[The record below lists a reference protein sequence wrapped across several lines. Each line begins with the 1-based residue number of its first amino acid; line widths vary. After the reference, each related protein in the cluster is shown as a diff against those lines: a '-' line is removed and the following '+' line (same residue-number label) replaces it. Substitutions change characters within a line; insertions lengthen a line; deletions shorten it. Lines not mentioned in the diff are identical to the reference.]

1 MSESIIQ
8 IQHLNKT
15 FGTGETA
22 VHALEDINLAIRQGE
37 IFGIIGLSGAGK
49 STLVRCMNLLE
60 RPTSGSITVN
70 GQRLAWMEGEKLTT
84 ISERELRLARRNVT
98 MIFQSF
104 NLLMQRTCLQN
115 VCFPME
121 LSGLPRQQ
129 QRKRAMELLDLV
141 GLRDKADAYPAQL
154 SGGQKQRVAIARAL
168 ATDPKG
174 LLCDEAT
181 SALDPTTTNSI
192 LALLKE
198 LNQKLGVTVVIIT
211 HQMSVIEEICT
222 RVAILDGGEVAE
234 EGRVEDIFAHPA
246 TDAARRLVYP
256 GGVSAKQYPA
266 GPRAVRVSFNGGTVY
281 DPLIASLAID
291 CGVKVTILGA
301 DTRTIDGKAF
311 GTMLLLLP
319 DDPNEA
325 AKALSYIRSQPN
337 ITAEEVEYHA

>member
-1 MSESIIQ
+1 MIKLEHIS
-8 IQHLNKT
+8 KT
-15 FGTGETA
+15 FGDTGDG
-22 VHALEDINLAIRQGE
+22 VHAVKDVSLEIGDGE
-37 IFGIIGLSGAGK
+37 IFGIIGFSGAGK
-49 STLVRCMNLLE
+49 STLVRCINLLE
-60 RPTSGSITVN
+60 RPTSGTVTVD
-70 GQRLAWMEGEKLTT
+70 GQELTALSEK
-84 ISERELRLARRNVT
+84 ELRQARKKIS
-98 MIFQSF
+98 MIFQGF
-104 NLLMQRTCLQN
+104 NLLMQRTCLKN

-121 LSGLPRQQ
+121 LSGVPKAQAEKKAL
-129 QRKRAMELLDLV
+129 ELLDLV
-141 GLRDKADAYPAQL
+141 GLKEKASAYPAQL

-168 ATDPKG
+168 ATDPKV

-266 GPRAVRVSFNGGTVY
+266 GTRAVRVSFNGGTVY

>member
-1 MSESIIQ
+1 MQEPIIQ
-8 IQHLNKT
+8 ITDLNKT
-15 FGTGETA
+15 FGAGPTA
-22 VHALEDINLAIRQGE
+22 VHALEQINLSIYPGE

-60 RPTSGSITVN
+60 RPTSGSVIVDGKEMT
-70 GQRLAWMEGEKLTT
+70 KLPDK
-84 ISERELRLARRNVT
+84 ELRKARKDIS

-104 NLLMQRTCLQN
+104 NLLMQRTALDN
-115 VCFPME
+115 ICFPLE
-121 LSGLPRQQ
+121 LIGT
-129 QRKRAMELLDLV
+129 KRADAVKRAQELLDLV
-141 GLRDKADAYPAQL
+141 GLGSRAGAYPAQL

-168 ATDPKG
+168 ATNPKV

-181 SALDPTTTNSI
+181 SALDPTTTLSI
-192 LALLKE
+192 LDLLKE
-198 LNQKLGVTVVIIT
+198 LNQKLGVTVVVIIT

-266 GPRAVRVSFNGGTVY
+266 GTRAVRVSFNGGTVY

>member
-1 MSESIIQ
+1 MSYLSVA
-8 IQHLNKT
+8 HLEKS
-15 FGTGETA
+15 FGSTRVLRDVSFDLPEGETLS
-22 VHALEDINLAIRQGE
+22 V
-37 IFGIIGLSGAGK
+37 IGSSGSGK
-49 STLVRCMNLLE
+49 TTLLRCLNFLE
-60 RPTSGSITVN
+60 RPDAGVISLRDQTLLDGSRPPV
-70 GQRLAWMEGEKLTT
+70 R
-84 ISERELRLARRNVT
+84 ERELREKRLHFGLVFQDFNLFPQYTALENVTLARRLVKAPGESEAD
-98 MIFQSF
+98 IWDRGLA
-104 NLLMQRTCLQN
+104 LLKQMG
-115 VCFPME
+115 
-121 LSGLPRQQ
+121 LSD
-129 QRKRAMELLDLV
+129 RA
-141 GLRDKADAYPAQL
+141 GHYPHQL

-168 ATDPKG
+168 ATDPKV

-266 GPRAVRVSFNGGTVY
+266 GTRAVRVSFNGGTVY

>member
-1 MSESIIQ
+1 MSYLSVA
-8 IQHLNKT
+8 HLEKS
-15 FGTGETA
+15 FGSTRVLRDVSFDLPEGETLS
-22 VHALEDINLAIRQGE
+22 V
-37 IFGIIGLSGAGK
+37 IGSSGSGK
-49 STLVRCMNLLE
+49 TTLLRCLNFLE
-60 RPTSGSITVN
+60 RPDAGVISLRDQTLLDGSRRPV
-70 GQRLAWMEGEKLTT
+70 R
-84 ISERELRLARRNVT
+84 ERELREKRLHFGLVFQDFNLFPQYTALENVTLARRLAKLPGESEAD
-98 MIFQSF
+98 IRDRGLA
-104 NLLMQRTCLQN
+104 LLEQMG
-115 VCFPME
+115 
-121 LSGLPRQQ
+121 LSD
-129 QRKRAMELLDLV
+129 RA
-141 GLRDKADAYPAQL
+141 GHYPHQL

-168 ATDPKG
+168 ATDPKV

-266 GPRAVRVSFNGGTVY
+266 GTRAVRVSFNGGTVY